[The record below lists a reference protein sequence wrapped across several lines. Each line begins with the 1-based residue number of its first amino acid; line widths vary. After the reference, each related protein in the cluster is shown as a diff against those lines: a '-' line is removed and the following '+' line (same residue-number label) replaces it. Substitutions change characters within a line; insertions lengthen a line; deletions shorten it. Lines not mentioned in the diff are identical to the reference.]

1 MNTVFLMDEQK
12 LKELTERA
20 DNAKAIAADIA
31 ALKKASRFTPNVLK
45 LKAHGGFD
53 AEDLLPHLLLC
64 QLFDLGKAK
73 LIEQKE
79 AELLAILEPV
89 PTFEVQ
95 PVLTPGSWIETSGGT
110 IYSSDSRFPLV
121 ARFDDTVSR
130 SLASSPTE

>member
-1 MNTVFLMDEQK
+1 MNTVILMDEQK

-45 LKAHGGFD
+45 LKSHGGFD

-73 LIEQKE
+73 LIAQKE

-89 PTFEVQ
+89 PQ
-95 PVLTPGSWIETSGGT
+95 PVSPDWTAMPPVWTQPNVGT
-110 IYSSDSRFPLV
+110 ISHESI
-121 ARFDDTVSR
+121 
-130 SLASSPTE
+130 